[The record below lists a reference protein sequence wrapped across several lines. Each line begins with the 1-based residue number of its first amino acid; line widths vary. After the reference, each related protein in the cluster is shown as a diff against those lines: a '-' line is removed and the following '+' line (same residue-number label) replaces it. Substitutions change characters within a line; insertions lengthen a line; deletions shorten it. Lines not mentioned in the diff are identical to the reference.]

1 MKNFISKIE
10 AHIKKPEKGLNE
22 NLFLFLT
29 RLTPMIN
36 VDLLIKDFKNK
47 KTLLSWRKKGEV
59 YKAGWHIPG
68 GIIRFRENMINRI
81 NEVAK
86 IELNTKVKVYP
97 GPINISEIFLK
108 QKNRSHFISLLFLC
122 ELKKKIP
129 DKNMKKLKLK
139 WFKAA
144 PKNIIKPHK
153 IYNNLINEFNISSLY
168 KKI

>member
-1 MKNFISKIE
+1 MKDLISQVENKI
-10 AHIKKPEKGLNE
+10 KSPEKGLDE
-22 NLFLFLT
+22 KLFLFLT
-29 RLTPMIN
+29 RLTPIIN
-36 VDLLIKDFKNK
+36 VDLLIKDFKNQ

-59 YKAGWHIPG
+59 YNPGWHIPG
-68 GIIRFRENMINRI
+68 GIIRFKETMIDRV

-86 IELNTKVKVYP
+86 IELNTKVKIYP
-97 GPINISEIFLK
+97 GPIKISEIFLK

-122 ELKKKIP
+122 ELKKKVS

-139 WFKAA
+139 WFKAT

-153 IYNNLINEFNISSLY
+153 IYNNLINEFDISSFY